1 MAITD
6 GRRAYALI
14 KEQIVTTRMKPGAMI
29 DEAALVSE
37 LGLGRTPIR
46 EACKRLE
53 AEALVVVLPRR
64 GMYVA
69 EVTLTEL
76 RELEEVRLE
85 LESLSTRL
93 AVQRMKPTQL
103 SEMHTLLQE
112 LSVDESMP
120 DNHEDRLDLDRRLHD
135 LVWRASQNSLL
146 EEECRKMFD
155 LSRRI
160 WYLFVDRLE
169 PSELHTEVFGEI
181 AAAVSTQDQARAVDA
196 IRGHILQFGES
207 VRRHL

>member
-1 MAITD
+1 
-6 GRRAYALI
+6 
-14 KEQIVTTRMKPGAMI
+14 
-29 DEAALVSE
+29 
-37 LGLGRTPIR
+37 
-46 EACKRLE
+46 
-53 AEALVVVLPRR
+53 
-64 GMYVA
+64 MYVA
-69 EVTLTEL
+69 EVTLAEL

-93 AVQRMKPTQL
+93 AVERMTAAQL

-112 LSVDESMP
+112 LSVDESRP
-120 DNHEDRLDLDRRLHD
+120 DNHEDGLDLDRRLHD

-160 WYLFVDRLE
+160 WYLFIDRLE

-181 AAAVSTQDQARAVDA
+181 AAAVSTHDRARAADA
-196 IRGHILQFGES
+196 IRDHILQFGES
-207 VRRHL
+207 IRRHL

>member
-1 MAITD
+1 VAITD
-6 GRRAYALI
+6 AHRAYALI
-14 KEQIVTTRMKPGAMI
+14 KEQIVTARMKPGAMI

-69 EVTLTEL
+69 EVTLAEL

-93 AVQRMKPTQL
+93 AVQRMTPAQL
-103 SEMHTLLQE
+103 SEMRLLLRELMGQE
-112 LSVDESMP
+112 TRP
-120 DNHEDRLDLDRRLHD
+120 DNHEDGLDLDRRLHE

-160 WYLFVDRLE
+160 WYLFIDGLE

-181 AAAVSTQDQARAVDA
+181 AEAVDTHDQARAVDA
-196 IRGHILQFGES
+196 IRDHILRFGES